1 MNPTPC
7 CAAYCV
13 ARLRRSTVGLMD
25 ATQNNDAEP
34 SQNDAKIRLR
44 VEVYD
49 ALAAERAGVTTVVG
63 QAKLHGIGRQHM
75 FRIRSG
81 KWQPSL
87 TVAMRM
93 AADLGTT
100 VDTLFERVMEP

>member
-1 MNPTPC
+1 M
-7 CAAYCV
+7 A
-13 ARLRRSTVGLMD
+13 
-25 ATQNNDAEP
+25 ATQNRDDLSAP
-34 SQNDAKIRLR
+34 TDVKIRLR

-49 ALAAERAGVTTVVG
+49 ALAAERAGVTTVVA

-81 KWQPSL
+81 NSNPRL
-87 TVAMRM
+87 PLAMRM

-100 VDTLFERVMEP
+100 VDALFERVVGK

>member
-1 MNPTPC
+1 M
-7 CAAYCV
+7 A
-13 ARLRRSTVGLMD
+13 
-25 ATQNNDAEP
+25 ATQKQDDP
-34 SQNDAKIRLR
+34 SAPTDAKVRLR

-49 ALAAERAGVTTVVG
+49 ALAAERAGVTKVVD
-63 QAKLHGIGRQHM
+63 QAKLHGINRQHM

-81 KWQPSL
+81 KWNPSL

-100 VDTLFERVMEP
+100 VDALFERVVEK

>member
-1 MNPTPC
+1 M
-7 CAAYCV
+7 
-13 ARLRRSTVGLMD
+13 RRSNVADME
-25 ATQNNDAEP
+25 ATQNSDAP
-34 SQNDAKIRLR
+34 PAQSDVKVRLR
-44 VEVYD
+44 LEVYD
-49 ALAAERAGVTTVVG
+49 ALAEKRGITTVVG
-63 QAKLHGIGRQHM
+63 QAKLHEIGRQHM

-100 VDTLFERVMEP
+100 VDALFERVER